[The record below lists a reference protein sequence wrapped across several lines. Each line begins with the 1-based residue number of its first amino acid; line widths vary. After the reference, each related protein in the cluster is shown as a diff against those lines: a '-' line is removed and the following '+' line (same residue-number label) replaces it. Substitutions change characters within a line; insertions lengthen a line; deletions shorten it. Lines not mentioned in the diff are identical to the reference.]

1 VAALIAAVV
10 LAAGESARLGQPKQL
25 IGWQGQSLVRHAVEC
40 AADGGC
46 EPVFVVLGAH
56 AEKLRFELSA
66 TSARPVPNPRWQEGL
81 GSSVSAGVRAVEEQS
96 PEASAVVLLVCDQP
110 RITPGLIRRLCRRR
124 AEAGARL
131 VACAYAGTVG
141 VPALFDRDF
150 FPDLAGLSGPVGARS
165 LLRRHA
171 DEVLQI
177 PWPEG
182 ALDLDLPED
191 LP

>member
-1 VAALIAAVV
+1 MIAAVV